1 MSLPL
6 LPSTSAL
13 LRTVRECHPL
23 FPNAIQ
29 AAMFDE
35 LHTIGALNLLPSTAG
50 GYVVFDSTA
59 PLGKGVL
66 EGPIRDEGQAH
77 AALERRAGQSKGK
90 RSRKAA

>member
-1 MSLPL
+1 MSLQL
-6 LPSTSAL
+6 LASSSAL

-35 LHTIGALNLLPSTAG
+35 LHTRGPLKLLPTTAG
-50 GYVVFDSTA
+50 GYVVFDTLA

-66 EGPIRDEGQAH
+66 EGPIRDEAQAH
-77 AALERRAGQSKGK
+77 AALERHARAEGK
-90 RSRKAA
+90 RRNAA